1 MIDFETVETNLLE
14 YTDAPVALGEV
25 LVVKIGGG
33 AGLNLGECLTDLAA
47 IARERPLV
55 IVHGVSARMDALCA
69 KLNHPVRTLTSP
81 DGHSSRYTDAQ
92 TRDLFVQA
100 ANEVNHEIV
109 TALRVQGIQAVGV
122 ELGEDFPVVGRRK
135 DAIRAVVD
143 GRVRVVRDDYTG
155 TITEVNAERL
165 HTILANGGV
174 AVLPPMALSADGA
187 LNVDGDRLAAAVAAA
202 LGACDLVIL
211 SNVRGLLRDVRDA
224 NSLITSVSSAQID
237 SALNY
242 AEGRM
247 KRKVLGASEALN
259 GGVGRVV
266 IGDGRE
272 SMPVRRAL
280 DGAGTAF
287 YQ

>member
-1 MIDFETVETNLLE
+1 
-14 YTDAPVALGEV
+14 V

-33 AGLNLGECLTDLAA
+33 AGLNLGECLTDLAD
-47 IARERPLV
+47 IARQRPLV

-69 KLNHPVRTLTSP
+69 KLDHPVRTLTSP
-81 DGHSSRYTDAQ
+81 YGHSSRYTDAR
-92 TRDLFVQA
+92 TRDIFVQA
-100 ANEVNHEIV
+100 ATEVNNEIV
-109 TALRVQGIQAVGV
+109 TALRVQGINAVGV
-122 ELGEDFPVVGRRK
+122 EADPDFPITGRRK

-155 TITEVNAERL
+155 TITDVNADDLR
-165 HTILANGGV
+165 TILANGGV
-174 AVLPPMALSADGA
+174 VVLPPLAISDDGA

-224 NSLITSVSSAQID
+224 NSLLTSISGTQIEG
-237 SALNY
+237 ALTY

-259 GGVGRVV
+259 GGVQRVV

-287 YQ
+287 YR